1 MAQNNKCN
9 RCKSSA
15 AAEGF
20 LRVPELDIRMQLGFM
35 GQGRVDPREQDPEDG
50 MGGGEGAQDYM
61 LNRDPDRS
69 PEEP

>member
-50 MGGGEGAQDYM
+50 MGGG
-61 LNRDPDRS
+61 
-69 PEEP
+69 